1 MGRLEKLKRQAILE
15 ANIVVLNEDNIS
27 IEMEKEL
34 SNPNTE
40 KGSKIKEIKKSFSD
54 FVGVI
59 QSFKN
64 VKKFVKSEGSYN
76 GPITGIDALDKI
88 LKDFT
93 SKIKNKD
100 ESEVEKDK
108 DVALSQ
114 IKSIDVPKSSPIPQ
128 DLNESVV
135 VGAVL
140 SFLGLA
146 LLLSIILHSKGVSR
160 SRR

>member
-1 MGRLEKLKRQAILE
+1 MGRLLKLKRQVIAE
-15 ANIVVLNEDNIS
+15 ANKRILNEDNTS

-34 SNPNTE
+34 SDPNTE
-40 KGSKIKEIKKSFSD
+40 KGGKIKEIKKAFSD

-59 QSFKN
+59 KSFKN
-64 VKKFVKSEGSYN
+64 VKEFVKSEGSYN
-76 GPITGIDALDKI
+76 GPITGIGALDKV
-88 LKDFT
+88 LKDFA

-114 IKSIDVPKSSPIPQ
+114 IKSIDVPKSGSPMTQ

-135 VGAVL
+135 VGGVL
-140 SFLGLA
+140 TFLGLA

-160 SRR
+160 

>member
-1 MGRLEKLKRQAILE
+1 MSRLLKLKRQVIAE
-15 ANIVVLNEDNIS
+15 ANKRILKEDNTP

-34 SNPNTE
+34 SDPNTE
-40 KGSKIKEIKKSFSD
+40 KGGKIKEIKKAFSD

-59 QSFKN
+59 KSFKN
-64 VKKFVKSEGSYN
+64 VKEFVKSEGSYN
-76 GPITGIDALDKI
+76 GPITGIGALDKV
-88 LKDFT
+88 LKDFA

-114 IKSIDVPKSSPIPQ
+114 IKSIDVPKSGSPIPQ

-135 VGAVL
+135 VGGVL
-140 SFLGLA
+140 TFLGLA
-146 LLLSIILHSKGVSR
+146 LLLSIILHSKS